1 MKTFI
6 STLFIFLFSVVCVK
20 SQDFSKIKNQSWVR
34 IMENDTSVNFFK
46 AQKDYTKFRKSY
58 LKREAKE
65 EKKRKKEMAEKG
77 EHFTYESHLENP
89 EEMVMMRY
97 EQWARSMKPFV
108 SSDGRVMPIEE
119 RMKIV
124 NQKKN

>member
-1 MKTFI
+1 MRSFLLI
-6 STLFIFLFSVVCVK
+6 LFIISFSVICVK
-20 SQDFSKIKNQSWVR
+20 SQDLSRIKNESWVR
-34 IMENDTSVNFFK
+34 IMQNDTSVNYFK
-46 AQKDYTKFRKSY
+46 AKKDYSKFRKAY
-58 LKREAKE
+58 KKHEAKE

-108 SSDGRVMPIEE
+108 TSDGKVMSIEE

-124 NQKKN
+124 NREHN